1 VSKKYD
7 ELFAKCRQVSKK
19 YDELFAKCRVL
30 YRKRNDSVLAI
41 GVAMKVHCAV
51 CDECSAA
58 IDELIIEKYGVTEE
72 CDRSFEKEC
81 DRSFEKEAERDM
93 KMQQELR
100 ESLYGDLDSYNAYRK
115 MREPEETR

>member
-1 VSKKYD
+1 
-7 ELFAKCRQVSKK
+7 VSKK

-72 CDRSFEKEC
+72 CDRSFEKE
-81 DRSFEKEAERDM
+81 AERDM

-115 MREPEETR
+115 MRAPEETK